1 MALRTKVMEP
11 EDWEQYFIEAGI
23 SSSSAK
29 THAVV
34 FANEKLTIATLQMLD
49 RAMLR
54 ELGVTSM
61 GEALCILKQAKEAT
75 PQATYMK
82 APTAKLPQLNLEM
95 TPQQFRKFQIDW
107 EVFVKITK
115 TPESQTNI
123 HLYNCANEETQN
135 AIISTHPDFFST
147 DPSKLLG
154 MLKTLVTRRSNPIVH
169 RLTFASMSQGEDEPI
184 QSYLVRLRAKALDC
198 SYMCPACEHDLSDI
212 YIKDQFIKGVA
223 SDALQTDLLAKAGL
237 LKTLEQNISHAEA
250 FESAVRDQM
259 TMSNTP
265 DIARMS
271 TYRRQKSNAQQKIK
285 RNPCTGSQPN
295 HPNNQAEPNKLACIG
310 CGSQQ
315 HGVLGMNSRQLKCPA
330 WGQTCN
336 YCKKA
341 NHFSNVCRAK
351 KLWRATTKN
360 SETNEASMDTLIAH
374 ITFN

>member
-123 HLYNCANEETQN
+123 HLYNSTNQPTVTTQDKPARALSRLLPHN
-135 AIISTHPDFFST
+135 KPGLKELIPPRKTIAHGGRGRYRTSMNSTHLQANSNMAG
-147 DPSKLLG
+147 S
-154 MLKTLVTRRSNPIVH
+154 LKS
-169 RLTFASMSQGEDEPI
+169 
-184 QSYLVRLRAKALDC
+184 
-198 SYMCPACEHDLSDI
+198 
-212 YIKDQFIKGVA
+212 
-223 SDALQTDLLAKAGL
+223 
-237 LKTLEQNISHAEA
+237 
-250 FESAVRDQM
+250 
-259 TMSNTP
+259 
-265 DIARMS
+265 
-271 TYRRQKSNAQQKIK
+271 
-285 RNPCTGSQPN
+285 
-295 HPNNQAEPNKLACIG
+295 
-310 CGSQQ
+310 
-315 HGVLGMNSRQLKCPA
+315 
-330 WGQTCN
+330 
-336 YCKKA
+336 
-341 NHFSNVCRAK
+341 
-351 KLWRATTKN
+351 
-360 SETNEASMDTLIAH
+360 
-374 ITFN
+374 

>member
-123 HLYNCANEETQN
+123 HLYNCAHGVVVIVVGNGHGDT
-135 AIISTHPDFFST
+135 S
-147 DPSKLLG
+147 
-154 MLKTLVTRRSNPIVH
+154 SNP
-169 RLTFASMSQGEDEPI
+169 G
-184 QSYLVRLRAKALDC
+184 
-198 SYMCPACEHDLSDI
+198 
-212 YIKDQFIKGVA
+212 
-223 SDALQTDLLAKAGL
+223 
-237 LKTLEQNISHAEA
+237 
-250 FESAVRDQM
+250 RD
-259 TMSNTP
+259 
-265 DIARMS
+265 
-271 TYRRQKSNAQQKIK
+271 
-285 RNPCTGSQPN
+285 
-295 HPNNQAEPNKLACIG
+295 
-310 CGSQQ
+310 
-315 HGVLGMNSRQLKCPA
+315 
-330 WGQTCN
+330 
-336 YCKKA
+336 
-341 NHFSNVCRAK
+341 
-351 KLWRATTKN
+351 
-360 SETNEASMDTLIAH
+360 
-374 ITFN
+374 